1 MPTPGSEEFFAAHF
15 ANSGVNN
22 AFAQIN
28 ASRAYANIISA
39 TGANAAANP
48 ADGNLPGAGV
58 GIAFVDDGLDVGH
71 PAFSTA
77 SRTVTVDYTAGT
89 ATETDLETD
98 EFSHG
103 TGVAGIAA
111 GVRVEIESGTGTDSQ
126 TVCFPAGTCGGGG
139 TTTLTTV
146 ITDGIAPGANIKM
159 FARRNG
165 DTDAAIR
172 RAIESALMDSD
183 IDIINVSLQPGDPL
197 IIGDPLPNLALLSP
211 AYRQAGAAEKKII
224 VWAAG
229 NLHGRECTG
238 EFGCEGGVL
247 NARNPSL
254 FAGLPF
260 YEDWKELRPFWT
272 MAVAVDGMGRITDY
286 SNRCGD
292 AALWCIA
299 APGGSLPRNGISVPL
314 SQGDGMQI
322 NRDIATV
329 QGTSF
334 AAPIVAG
341 SLALLKHLFPGMS
354 NIELLERMYA
364 TANKEGI
371 YAPDRDPDPVTGVN
385 RTSSI
390 YGQGLLDLGAATAP
404 VGNMGMVSEA
414 VLSEEVLREAS
425 PLSATSLETAGAFG
439 DGIARVF
446 TGAEVAA
453 FDSLGAPFRYPL
465 ERFAPRAEVSHIR
478 RQMSGFMEF
487 ASASPS
493 ERRANRRARSVPV
506 SGGRVASAGLE
517 TEGQIP
523 SVYFSRGAADM
534 EDRDLLGKAGHLSY
548 ITAPEFAGFE
558 IGGFSAYA
566 FTSPE
571 WAERRGHGA
580 VVSWGPLRSGF
591 VSEPDSALGAVAEGA
606 FGELSGELG
615 FAGLGWEWERGG
627 WRFVADAELGAS
639 RAGAGGGLISG
650 VSRLLTSSF
659 STGLIRETEGGHAF
673 KLSVSSPLRIEDGR
687 MGFVIPV
694 GRTPERDILHR
705 SLTADLEPSGR
716 QIDVGA
722 QVVAQTG
729 MGRISIGGMASR
741 HPGHDRSERPAL
753 SFLAGYSAGF

>member
-1 MPTPGSEEFFAAHF
+1 VE
-15 ANSGVNN
+15 VNYLG
-22 AFAQIN
+22 N
-28 ASRAYANIISA
+28 ASVSDLK
-39 TGANAAANP
+39 T
-48 ADGNLPGAGV
+48 
-58 GIAFVDDGLDVGH
+58 
-71 PAFSTA
+71 TA
-77 SRTVTVDYTAGT
+77 
-89 ATETDLETD
+89 L
-98 EFSHG
+98 SHG
-103 TGVAGIAA
+103 TGVVGVAA
-111 GVRVEIESGTGTDSQ
+111 GVR
-126 TVCFPAGTCGGGG
+126 TVFMREDHFSTRPSRTE
-139 TTTLTTV
+139 
-146 ITDGIAPGANIKM
+146 GIAPGANVSM
-159 FARRNG
+159 FALKTEGEGADEVAVIAEALNAALG
-165 DTDAAIR
+165 DPD
-172 RAIESALMDSD
+172 L
-183 IDIINVSLQPGDPL
+183 DIINISLQPAAPL
-197 IIGDPLPNLALLSP
+197 ITDPDTPRGVVGFWEGDSPTEYFQSGVPNSA
-211 AYRQAGAAEKKII
+211 KKVF

-229 NLHGRECTG
+229 NQHRSSDYPCTGEFAG
-238 EFGCEGGVL
+238 EFGCEGPTL
-247 NARNPSL
+247 NAAHPSI
-254 FAGLPF
+254 FAGLPIHF
-260 YEDWKELRPFWT
+260 PELRPFWT
-272 MAVAVDGMGRITDY
+272 IVVAVKRDGTISDF
-286 SNRCGD
+286 SNRCGA

-299 APGGSLPRNGISVPL
+299 APGQSINVPL
-314 SQGDGMQI
+314 SRGDGEDGVA
-322 NRDIATV
+322 RDIETV
-329 QGTSF
+329 HGTSF
-334 AAPIVAG
+334 AAPIVSG
-341 SLALLKHLFPGMS
+341 GLALMKQLFPGMS
-354 NIELLERMYA
+354 NIELLERMYE
-364 TANKEGI
+364 TANKDGI
-371 YAPDRDPDPVTGVN
+371 YAPDRDPVAGVN
-385 RTSSI
+385 GASVNTASSI

-453 FDSLGAPFRYPL
+453 FDSLGAPFWYPL
-465 ERFAPRAEVSHIR
+465 ERFAPRTEVSHIR
-478 RQMSGFMEF
+478 RQMSGFMKF
-487 ASASPS
+487 ASAPPS
-493 ERRANRRARSVPV
+493 ERRANRRDRSVPV
-506 SGGRVASAGLE
+506 SGGAAPAGLE

-534 EDRDLLGKAGHLSY
+534 EDRDLLGKEGHLSH

-606 FGELSGELG
+606 FGELSSELG

-639 RAGAGGGLISG
+639 GADTGGGLISG

-659 STGLIRETEGGHAF
+659 STGLIRETDGGHAF

-694 GRTPERDILHR
+694 GRTPERDILRR

-741 HPGHDRSERPAL
+741 HPGHDRSAEPAL
-753 SFLAGYSAGF
+753 SLLAGYSAKF